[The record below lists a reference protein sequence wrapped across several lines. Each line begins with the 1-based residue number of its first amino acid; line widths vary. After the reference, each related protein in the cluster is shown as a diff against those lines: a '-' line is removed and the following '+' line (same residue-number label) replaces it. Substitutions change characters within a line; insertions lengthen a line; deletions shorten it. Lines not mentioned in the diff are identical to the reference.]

1 MKTRTSKF
9 IEAKNAVNFNKMNH
23 IIKTATYYLIQNK
36 TTNVEIVFDIVE
48 VYLEENSMEINF
60 IPNIKEM

>member
-1 MKTRTSKF
+1 MK
-9 IEAKNAVNFNKMNH
+9 H